1 MKLSN
6 NLYDKLKWVAMILL
20 PALSVLYLALA
31 GLWNLPYPEQI
42 SGTVMAIDTFL
53 GAILG
58 ISTNNY
64 NKEIEV
70 ENRNN
75 V

>member
-6 NLYDKLKWVAMILL
+6 DLYDKLKWVAMILL
-20 PALSVLYLALA
+20 PAVSVLYLALA

-64 NKEIEV
+64 NKEMKK
-70 ENRNN
+70 
-75 V
+75 

>member
-1 MKLSN
+1 MKFIFSN
-6 NLYDKLKWVAMILL
+6 ELYDKLKWIAMILL

-42 SGTVMAIDTFL
+42 SGTIMAIDTFL

-64 NKEIEV
+64 NKENKNE
-70 ENRNN
+70 R
-75 V
+75 

>member
-6 NLYDKLKWVAMILL
+6 EMYDRLKWIAMILL
-20 PALSVLYLALA
+20 PAVSVLYLALA

-64 NKEIEV
+64 NKEIEN
-70 ENRNN
+70 ER
-75 V
+75 

>member
-20 PALSVLYLALA
+20 PAVSVLYLALA

-58 ISTNNY
+58 ISTKNY
-64 NKEIEV
+64 NNNGEV
-70 ENRNN
+70 KTD

>member
-6 NLYDKLKWVAMILL
+6 ELYDKLKWVAMILL

-42 SGTVMAIDTFL
+42 SGTIMAIDAFL

-58 ISTNNY
+58 ISTKNY
-64 NKEIEV
+64 NKEIENDV
-70 ENRNN
+70 
-75 V
+75 

>member
-6 NLYDKLKWVAMILL
+6 ELYDKLKWIAMILL

-42 SGTVMAIDTFL
+42 SGTIMAIDTFL

-64 NKEIEV
+64 NKEMKK
-70 ENRNN
+70 
-75 V
+75 

>member
-6 NLYDKLKWVAMILL
+6 ETYDRLKWIAMILL
-20 PALSVLYLALA
+20 PAVSVLYLALA

-42 SGTVMAIDTFL
+42 SGTIMAIDAFL

-64 NKEIEV
+64 NKSKE
-70 ENRNN
+70 
-75 V
+75 

>member
-20 PALSVLYLALA
+20 PAVSVLYLALA

>member
-6 NLYDKLKWVAMILL
+6 DLYDKLKWVAMILL
-20 PALSVLYLALA
+20 PAVSVLYLALA

-64 NKEIEV
+64 NKEIEK
-70 ENRNN
+70 
-75 V
+75 

>member
-6 NLYDKLKWVAMILL
+6 ELYDKLKWIAMILL
-20 PALSVLYLALA
+20 PAVSVLYLALA

-64 NKEIEV
+64 NKEIEN
-70 ENRNN
+70 ER
-75 V
+75 

>member
-6 NLYDKLKWVAMILL
+6 DLYDKLKWVAMILL
-20 PALSVLYLALA
+20 PAVSVLYLALA

-64 NKEIEV
+64 NKELKK
-70 ENRNN
+70 
-75 V
+75 

>member
-6 NLYDKLKWVAMILL
+6 DLYDKLKWVAMILL

-42 SGTVMAIDTFL
+42 SGTIMAIDTFL

-58 ISTNNY
+58 ISTKNY

>member
-6 NLYDKLKWVAMILL
+6 DLYDKLKWIAMILL
-20 PALSVLYLALA
+20 PAVSVLYLALA

-64 NKEIEV
+64 NKEMTK
-70 ENRNN
+70 
-75 V
+75 

>member
-6 NLYDKLKWVAMILL
+6 ELYDRLKWIAMILL
-20 PALSVLYLALA
+20 PAVSVLYLALA

-42 SGTVMAIDTFL
+42 SGTIMAIDTFL

-58 ISTNNY
+58 ISTKNY
-64 NKEIEV
+64 NNNGEV
-70 ENRNN
+70 KTD